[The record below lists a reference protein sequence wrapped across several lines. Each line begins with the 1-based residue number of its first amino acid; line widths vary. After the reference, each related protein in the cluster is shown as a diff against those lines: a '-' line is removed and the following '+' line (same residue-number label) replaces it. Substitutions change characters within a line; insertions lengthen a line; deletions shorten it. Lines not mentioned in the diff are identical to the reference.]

1 MRSMEK
7 LTMKHAQKVA
17 WTFAH
22 TLTPEAEIRG
32 NKLIVPAKYK
42 DQVESF
48 IKAMEADRV

>member
-7 LTMKHAQKVA
+7 LTKKHAQKVA

-22 TLTPEAEIRG
+22 TLAQEAEIRG
-32 NKLIVPAKYK
+32 NKLIVPARYK

-48 IKAMEADRV
+48 VMAIGG